1 MKKKRINQLIAI
13 RKGIKAKAVS
23 NMTSWK
29 RMLSHAASFN
39 GFTKTYRPKAD
50 DGETFPPE
58 RKKVQNVATDLLKEV
73 ARAESDFLNIEASME
88 WSNLT
93 AAADVVVNGNVLMDQ
108 APVTFLLL
116 LEKRLVEYRNL
127 IETFPVLDEAQDW
140 NKDPNSDLFRT
151 EKLSS
156 HKTRKVE
163 EDVIIV
169 PATENHPAQWR
180 TRSTDIVVGYWDTVR
195 LSGAMPVP
203 QKKALLERIST
214 LIRAV
219 KMARAE
225 ANAGDAVE
233 KQVGDAIFGYL
244 FS

>member
-1 MKKKRINQLIAI
+1 
-13 RKGIKAKAVS
+13 
-23 NMTSWK
+23 
-29 RMLSHAASFN
+29 
-39 GFTKTYRPKAD
+39 
-50 DGETFPPE
+50 
-58 RKKVQNVATDLLKEV
+58 
-73 ARAESDFLNIEASME
+73 ME

-203 QKKALLERIST
+203 QKKALLERINT